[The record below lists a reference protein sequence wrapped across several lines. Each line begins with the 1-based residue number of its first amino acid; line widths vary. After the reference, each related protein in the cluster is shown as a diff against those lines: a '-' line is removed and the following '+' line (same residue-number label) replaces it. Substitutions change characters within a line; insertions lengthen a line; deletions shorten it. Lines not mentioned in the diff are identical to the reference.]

1 MKKEK
6 NVIYFEDENFYKI
19 LDFDNKNEFD
29 YSKKITKNNINNA
42 VVQIDI
48 GEAIKGG
55 SDE

>member
-6 NVIYFEDENFYKI
+6 NVIYFEDENFYKM

-48 GEAIKGG
+48 EEAIKGG